1 MDFRFAKREDC
12 SLILKFIK
20 DLASYEEMANEVI
33 ADEKTLE
40 EWIFDKQKAEVIFAL
55 SDNTE
60 VGFALF
66 FIIFPLFWDVPEYI
80 WKTCMSSRSTAKR
93 GMAKLF

>member
-40 EWIFDKQKAEVIFAL
+40 VEL
-55 SDNTE
+55 SIY
-60 VGFALF
+60 VQ
-66 FIIFPLFWDVPEYI
+66 
-80 WKTCMSSRSTAKR
+80 S
-93 GMAKLF
+93 